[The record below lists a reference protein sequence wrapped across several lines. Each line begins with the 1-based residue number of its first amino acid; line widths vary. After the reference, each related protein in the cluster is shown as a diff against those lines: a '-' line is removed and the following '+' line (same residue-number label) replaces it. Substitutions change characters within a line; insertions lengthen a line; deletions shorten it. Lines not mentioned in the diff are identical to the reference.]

1 MEEKETRKNSKT
13 SKANK
18 EKVINKN
25 VNKEKEIKQKEKINE
40 KVSNKPKKKQDIL
53 KEKDYK
59 KRELGILRE
68 KLEICL
74 QKQKKEYEI
83 QEFSDGNRLLEELK
97 HQIPQII
104 FLDIE
109 MPDISG
115 MELAEQIFSS
125 HINTNIIFV
134 TNSRFS
140 SSQINI

>member
-1 MEEKETRKNSKT
+1 MYHIFICDDE
-13 SKANK
+13 
-18 EKVINKN
+18 
-25 VNKEKEIKQKEKINE
+25 
-40 KVSNKPKKKQDIL
+40 
-53 KEKDYK
+53 
-59 KRELGILRE
+59 KRELGRLRE

-125 HINTNIIFV
+125 CTKLYMSF
-134 TNSRFS
+134 
-140 SSQINI
+140 